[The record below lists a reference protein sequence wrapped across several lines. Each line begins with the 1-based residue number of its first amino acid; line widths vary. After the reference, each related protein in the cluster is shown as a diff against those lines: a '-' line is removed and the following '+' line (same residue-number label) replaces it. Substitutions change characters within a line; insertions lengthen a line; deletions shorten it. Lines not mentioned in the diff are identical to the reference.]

1 MYQTSFFSKEA
12 SEMQKKIL
20 HPRWLVAELTY
31 RCPLSCFYCSN
42 PLVMS
47 SKNEL
52 STRTWISALCQG
64 RELGCVQLG
73 LTGGEPLMRPDLASI
88 VKSARDMGYYTNLI
102 TSAVGL
108 NAKKVDEL
116 RTAGLDSV
124 QISFQA
130 DQRALNEF
138 IGGKDT
144 YVHKVE
150 MMREVKRAGLPL
162 TLNVVIHRLN
172 IDRIA
177 EICALCDSM
186 DPDYVEI
193 ASTQYHGWA
202 SVNRNVLLPTP
213 DQVRTAQRTIE
224 EYQSK
229 TNSGVFYVLP
239 DLIERRAKCCHQGWG
254 TTYICINPQGEVTPC
269 LSAHTLPSLRG
280 KIQNVATS
288 SLSDIW
294 NGEVFSKYRG
304 DPLGWMSENE
314 AYARSHARR
323 LDDLGGCRCQ
333 AYHLTGDECAMDP
346 ADDTSVHHDA
356 FVDRLRRDWEAPT
369 DLALLRPRKLH
380 NAD

>member
-1 MYQTSFFSKEA
+1 MLA
-12 SEMQKKIL
+12 N
-20 HPRWLVAELTY
+20 PRWLVAELTY

-42 PLVMS
+42 PLMMS

-52 STRTWISALCQG
+52 NTQQWIGTLCQA

-73 LTGGEPLMRPDLASI
+73 LTGGEPLMRPDLTSI

-108 NAKKVDEL
+108 SPRKLDEL
-116 RTAGLDSV
+116 CAAGLDSV

-130 DQRALNEF
+130 DQRVLNEF

-144 YVHKVE
+144 YVHKLD
-150 MMREVKRAGLPL
+150 MMRAVKRAGLPL

-202 SVNRNVLLPTP
+202 SPNRRVLLPTP

-224 EYQSK
+224 EYQS
-229 TNSGVFYVLP
+229 TTASSVFYVLP
-239 DLIERRAKCCHQGWG
+239 DLLERRAKCCHQGWG
-254 TTYICINPQGEVTPC
+254 TTYMCINPQGDVTPC

-280 KIQNVATS
+280 KIQNVKTS
-288 SLSDIW
+288 SLSEIW
-294 NGEVFSKYRG
+294 NGKVFCKYRG
-304 DPLGWMSENE
+304 DPSEWMCDDES
-314 AYARSHARR
+314 YARSHPRR
-323 LDDLGGCRCQ
+323 EEDLGGCRCQ
-333 AYHLTGDECAMDP
+333 AYHLTGDEGAMDP
-346 ADDTSVHHDA
+346 TDDTSVHHDG

-369 DLALLRPRKLH
+369 DLSALRPRKLTTS
-380 NAD
+380 

>member
-1 MYQTSFFSKEA
+1 
-12 SEMQKKIL
+12 
-20 HPRWLVAELTY
+20 
-31 RCPLSCFYCSN
+31 
-42 PLVMS
+42 MS
-47 SKNEL
+47 SKKEL
-52 STRTWISALCQG
+52 DTQKWIGALCEG

-73 LTGGEPLMRPDLASI
+73 LTGGEPLMRPDLSLI

-108 NAKKVDEL
+108 NAKKIDEL
-116 RTAGLDSV
+116 CTAGLDSV

-144 YVHKVE
+144 YVHKME
-150 MMREVKRAGLPL
+150 MMRAVKRAGLPL

-172 IDRIA
+172 IERMA

-186 DPDYVEI
+186 EPDFVEI

-202 SVNRNVLLPTP
+202 GVNRSVLLPTP
-213 DQVRTAQRTIE
+213 DQVHAAQRTIE

-239 DLIERRAKCCHQGWG
+239 DLIERRAKCCHQGWA
-254 TTYICINPQGEVTPC
+254 TTYVCINPQGDVTPC

-280 KIQNVATS
+280 KIQNVKTS
-288 SLSDIW
+288 SLVDIW

-304 DPLGWMSENE
+304 DPAAWMTDDESN
-314 AYARSHARR
+314 ARSHARR
-323 LDDLGGCRCQ
+323 ADDLGGCRCQ
-333 AYHLTGDECAMDP
+333 AYHLTGDERAMDP
-346 ADDTSVHHDA
+346 ADDTSVHHVA
-356 FVDRLRRDWEAPT
+356 FVDSLRADWQSPT
-369 DLALLRPRKLH
+369 DLSSLRPRKLTL
-380 NAD
+380 